1 MKNRFIQLSALL
13 VFLLGS
19 SVSQAQEQA
28 DFYDV
33 GAIQI
38 IDIKF
43 EQKEWR
49 YILDS
54 LRFNGDAVLIGD
66 VTINGKRIEDA
77 GVRYRGTR
85 AFQPGGKRN
94 GMDVLL
100 NYVDQNTNYQG
111 YQTIVL
117 SSALRDPSMVRE
129 VLGFE
134 VARRYMLAPGAN
146 YAKVTVNGELFGIMV
161 NVEAVDAAFTKRHFG
176 DDARYIF
183 RSAPKIDE
191 RAPAGCRSNI
201 FGSLQVDNSADCYRQ
216 NYRLEWGTGGFDP
229 IFNLAKFLNEK
240 PEEMPNFLDVDRA
253 LWMLAFN
260 NVLLNLNSYT
270 GQYSSNYYLI
280 RDKAGRFAPVLWD
293 LNLAFGSY
301 KNTGTGSDLKPAA
314 MIKMDLLLHEK
325 NAQRPLISKLLENET
340 YKKMYI
346 AHALDILDNYLVNDK
361 YLTRARELQQMI
373 RPELAKDANWFY
385 TMAEFDQSLKA
396 TIGKTS
402 KIPGIAEVMKPRAD
416 YLRKLPELLVLPPR
430 ISQVHVQ
437 QRERLSAVM
446 VNTFRIQAKVDGFP
460 RRVRIFYRFDE
471 SEPFREAAMAD
482 DGNSHDE
489 AAGDGIYGAEIVPF
503 RGARFIEYYIF
514 AENALMVSY
523 SPARYMYELHK
534 TSLDELN
541 Q

>member
-1 MKNRFIQLSALL
+1 MKNRFIQLSA
-13 VFLLGS
+13 FLLFVCVTVAGK
-19 SVSQAQEQA
+19 AQDQA

-33 GAIQI
+33 GAIQQ

-54 LRFNGDAVLIGD
+54 LRFNGDDVLLGD

-94 GMDVLL
+94 GMDILL
-100 NYVDQNTNYQG
+100 NFIDQNTNYQG
-111 YQTIVL
+111 HQSIIL

-134 VARRYMLAPGAN
+134 IARNYMPAPRAN
-146 YAKVTVNGELFGIMV
+146 YAKVTVNGELYGLMV
-161 NVEAVDAAFTKRHFG
+161 NVEPVDAAFVQRHFNESG
-176 DDARYIF
+176 SLIY
-183 RSAPKIDE
+183 RSAPKTEE
-191 RAPAGCRSNI
+191 RAPEDCRSGI
-201 FGSLQVDNSADCYRQ
+201 HGSLQVDNSAGCYRS
-216 NYRLEWGTGGFDP
+216 NYQLTLGSGGFDP
-229 IFNLAKFLNEK
+229 IFNLAKVLNEK
-240 PEEMPNFLDVDRA
+240 TDEIAGVLDVDRA

-270 GQYSSNYYLI
+270 GQYSSNYFLI
-280 RDKAGRFAPVLWD
+280 RNKLGRFTPVLWD

-301 KNTGTGSDLKPAA
+301 KNTGTGSDLKPSA
-314 MIKMDLLLHEK
+314 MIKMDLLLHEN
-325 NAQRPLISKLLENET
+325 NAQRPLISKLLSNET
-340 YKKMYI
+340 YKKIYI
-346 AHALDILDNYLVNDK
+346 SHALDILDDYLVNDK
-361 YLTRARELQQMI
+361 YLTRARELQQLI

-385 TMAEFDQSLKA
+385 TMSEFDQSLKT

-402 KIPGIAEVMKPRAD
+402 KIPGLAEVMKPRAD

-430 ISQVHVQ
+430 ISQVNVH

-446 VNTFRIQAKVDGFP
+446 VNTFKIQAKVEEFP

-471 SEPFREAAMAD
+471 NEAFREASMTD
-482 DGNSHDE
+482 DGKSHDE
-489 AAGDGIYGAEIVPF
+489 AAGDGIFGIEIVPF
-503 RGARFIEYYIF
+503 RGARSIEFYIF